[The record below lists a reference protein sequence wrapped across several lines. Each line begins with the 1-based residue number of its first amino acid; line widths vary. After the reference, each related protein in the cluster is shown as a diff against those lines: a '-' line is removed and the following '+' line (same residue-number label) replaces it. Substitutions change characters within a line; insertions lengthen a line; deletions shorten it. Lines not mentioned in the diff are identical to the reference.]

1 VSRFVILEHDHPMLH
16 WDLLLDVPALE
27 GLWTWRLL
35 EHPATSGAIRA
46 ERLPD
51 HRRRY
56 LDYEGPIS
64 GNRGSVTRWDAGDYV
79 LLSDESDG
87 GLLLEFRGDKRRGVA
102 RLSPAA
108 TVQSEP
114 MWTLEFQL

>member
-1 VSRFVILEHDHPMLH
+1 M
-16 WDLLLDVPALE
+16 
-27 GLWTWRLL
+27 
-35 EHPATSGAIRA
+35 IRA

-64 GNRGSVTRWDAGDYV
+64 GNRGSVIRWDAGDYV

-87 GLLLEFRGDKRRGVA
+87 GLLLEFHGDKRHGVA
-102 RLSPAA
+102 RLSPADPG
-108 TVQSEP
+108 QSEP